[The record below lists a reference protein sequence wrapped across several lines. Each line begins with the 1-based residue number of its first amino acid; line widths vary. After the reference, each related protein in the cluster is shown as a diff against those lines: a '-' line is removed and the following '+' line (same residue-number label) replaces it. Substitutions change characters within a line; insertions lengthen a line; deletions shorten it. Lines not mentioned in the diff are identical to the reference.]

1 MRVGP
6 RAYSLAPADP
16 RPRIAIALAVTLLTL
31 YGAALRADALV
42 ATLGPIGAGGV
53 VRLVERVAAPVG
65 ARLRPRSV
73 TWRHDTTPYTG
84 GDPINYIR
92 YAREMRGFYQPHVRE
107 PVFLAL
113 TRGFL
118 WLLDNR
124 DLAVSY
130 ASAFASVLVI
140 PATYLVGAAAFGPAV
155 GLLAAGAWAIE
166 FDAIK
171 WSVGGWRDD
180 TFTLFFALTAWS
192 YLRLRQ
198 TAAPH
203 HGVVAGLVSAGA
215 CLTRLSS
222 LLFAVGG
229 LVWLVVE
236 PATGVAR
243 ARVARAVG
251 IAAVVATLVTGPY
264 LVSCWATTG
273 DPFYAVNYHTQFYRH
288 AQGLPASVPESAAHF
303 VGRQFTTR
311 PIAALDTAAGG
322 LFAWP
327 FASKWRGFR
336 PWFHRLPDILRW
348 SAAAGLVLMLWS
360 ANGRLLI
367 VLLMLSL
374 APYALTHSL
383 RGGGAWR
390 FSEHV
395 YPIYLAAAFH
405 AWQQAARAGRAL
417 WRSRQNWRS
426 WRTAVPRRRLTEV
439 AIAASA
445 LAVLLVVYHGLP
457 LLVVREALAA
467 SDEVMVEAGA
477 RERWFF
483 SGAWSG
489 PRRMGPVVVVRVAEA
504 QHVGLRFQL
513 PKPMAFQLTLK
524 MDPAETAD
532 MGRQP
537 WVTVLWNRQRLGE
550 VHMSRDPSRMGAYR
564 FEVPRDLTRAGL
576 NSLELVGSHT
586 VAASEAG
593 RMFAWLDRQTP
604 VAFRL
609 WYVRFQPSSR

>member
-6 RAYSLAPADP
+6 RAYSTAPADP
-16 RPRIAIALAVTLLTL
+16 RSRIAIALAVTLLTL

-73 TWRHDTTPYTG
+73 VWRHDTTPYAG
-84 GDPINYIR
+84 GDPINYTR

-113 TRGFL
+113 TAGFL

-124 DLAVSY
+124 DFAVSY

-155 GLLAAGAWAIE
+155 GLLAAAAWAIE

-215 CLTRLSS
+215 CLTQLSS
-222 LLFAVGG
+222 LLFVVGG

-243 ARVARAVG
+243 ARIARAVG
-251 IAAVVATLVTGPY
+251 IAAAVATLVTGPY

-322 LFAWP
+322 LFSWP
-327 FASKWRGFR
+327 FSRKWRGFR
-336 PWFHRLPDILRW
+336 PWYRHLPTILRS
-348 SAAAGLVLMLWS
+348 SAALGLVLMLWS

-367 VLLMLSL
+367 ALLMLSL
-374 APYALTHSL
+374 APYALTYAL
-383 RGGGAWR
+383 RGGDAWR
-390 FSEHV
+390 FAEHT
-395 YPIYLAAAFH
+395 YPSISPRRSMPGSRPCTR
-405 AWQQAARAGRAL
+405 AARSG
-417 WRSRQNWRS
+417 
-426 WRTAVPRRRLTEV
+426 V
-439 AIAASA
+439 
-445 LAVLLVVYHGLP
+445 HGTT
-457 LLVVREALAA
+457 
-467 SDEVMVEAGA
+467 GA
-477 RERWFF
+477 R
-483 SGAWSG
+483 GA
-489 PRRMGPVVVVRVAEA
+489 PPC
-504 QHVGLRFQL
+504 
-513 PKPMAFQLTLK
+513 
-524 MDPAETAD
+524 
-532 MGRQP
+532 
-537 WVTVLWNRQRLGE
+537 
-550 VHMSRDPSRMGAYR
+550 
-564 FEVPRDLTRAGL
+564 
-576 NSLELVGSHT
+576 
-586 VAASEAG
+586 
-593 RMFAWLDRQTP
+593 LDA
-604 VAFRL
+604 V
-609 WYVRFQPSSR
+609 